1 MIISLIVNV
10 KKVSRH
16 HGTDLIP
23 NQAKFEK
30 WKNKKI
36 DAPFY
41 NNLPYSKKK
50 LFGFKLP
57 KVCKKS
63 CTYSVLCLL
72 VKMLIP
78 VIFGLMLQIRS
89 VVKRKT
95 ILLKNKTLFLLIQ
108 IKRQI
113 KRKQC
118 VLVKCSFFSLLL
130 TIINGLDNVSFD
142 LNQQ

>member
-1 MIISLIVNV
+1 
-10 KKVSRH
+10 
-16 HGTDLIP
+16 
-23 NQAKFEK
+23 
-30 WKNKKI
+30 
-36 DAPFY
+36 
-41 NNLPYSKKK
+41 
-50 LFGFKLP
+50 
-57 KVCKKS
+57 
-63 CTYSVLCLL
+63 
-72 VKMLIP
+72 MLIP